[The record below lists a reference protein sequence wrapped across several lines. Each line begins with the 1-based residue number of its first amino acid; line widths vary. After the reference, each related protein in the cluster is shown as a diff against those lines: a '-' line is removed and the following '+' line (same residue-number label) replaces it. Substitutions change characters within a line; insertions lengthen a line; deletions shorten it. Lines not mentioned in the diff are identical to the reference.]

1 MDKLGKYGVS
11 ETNKDTLLIQG
22 ESINDR
28 EVEAPK
34 GPYLIINGAWYINQ
48 LPTMIVMEKVDGTL
62 GMFNL
67 TPFRAV
73 KESEIRS
80 YKGYHPRKCKGSPL
94 PDYLY
99 RFYGLERNEET
110 LSEVIRVRVS
120 PSEREKLEVAASNED
135 KTMSEFMRDYI
146 RGL

>member
-1 MDKLGKYGVS
+1 MDKLGKYGV
-11 ETNKDTLLIQG
+11 TDTDKGTLLIQG
-22 ESINDR
+22 DSINDR

-99 RFYGLERNEET
+99 CFYGLARNEES
-110 LSEVIRVRVS
+110 LSEVIRVRLS
-120 PSEREKLEVAASNED
+120 PTEKEKLETAAKNEN
-135 KTMSEFMRDYI
+135 KTVSEYLRDHI
-146 RGL
+146 RQL